1 MCGICGYTKK
11 PGDSESHVQIET
23 MLNKIQ
29 HRGPDYLGNYID
41 DEICLG
47 HARLSIIDLSAE
59 ANQPFILAERYVMV
73 YNGETYNYKQL
84 RDELIQ
90 LGYSFSTNSDTEV
103 VLKGYIH
110 FGTGFFSKM
119 NGMFAMSIYDMERA
133 ELLLVRDRFGIKP
146 LYYTAENNELIFGSE
161 IKAITARSG
170 AKPVDKQGLSEFL
183 YYGNALG
190 SRSMYEGIEQVPPG
204 NCITYDLNTHTYKV
218 QAFWSLESVEPTNH
232 QELNPVKEEL
242 LSLLEKGVERH
253 LVSDVPVG
261 VFLSG
266 GIDSSLIAHYASK
279 HADKQITAYTASF
292 EYSKVDETEVAKRF
306 ARELGMEHQV
316 IRIETK
322 GLPDIIEKLVHHFDS
337 PFSDAANIPL
347 YLMTKQVGAKHK
359 VILQGDGG
367 DEFFGGYRRYSML
380 AKYDQGKQLSL
391 LRLMLPLL
399 FTKPVLRERLKRV
412 VDIFSLK
419 DDAEKMARLL
429 TTERPAYSP
438 YSILSESMRSE
449 LEGYDPFYQ
458 YRQMNERLAGKD
470 IIQKMLFTDSQIILP
485 NIFLEKVDRA
495 TMANGVEV
503 RIPFLDNDLTDF
515 ALGLDSSVKLLH
527 KKQKGLL
534 LAAIQSVLPQ
544 YILDRKK
551 TGFSVPFENWIR
563 KPLKEIFF
571 DTLNTQAI
579 VDLNLYDHK
588 EVEHCY
594 YLHEQHRSDK
604 GFLLW
609 KILNLN
615 IWLLQNK
622 IKLN

>member
-11 PGDSESHVQIET
+11 PGDSEGQEQIEA
-23 MLNKIQ
+23 MLNLIQ

-41 DEICLG
+41 EKVCLG

-59 ANQPFILAERYVMV
+59 ANQPFTLSGRYVMC
-73 YNGETYNYKQL
+73 YNGETYNYKEL

-103 VLKGYIH
+103 VLRGYMH

-119 NGMFAMSIYDMERA
+119 NGMFAMSIYDRERA
-133 ELLLVRDRFGIKP
+133 EVLLVRDRFGIKP
-146 LYYTAENNELIFGSE
+146 LYYLAEDVGLIFGSE
-161 IKAITARSG
+161 IKAVTARSG
-170 AKPVDKQGLSEFL
+170 AKPVDKNGLSEFL
-183 YYGNALG
+183 YFGNALG
-190 SRSMYEGIEQVPPG
+190 SRSMHEGIAQVPPG
-204 NCITYDLNTHTYKV
+204 NCLTYNLNTHSRQVK
-218 QAFWSLESVEPTNH
+218 AFWSLESVKPAKH
-232 QELNPVKEEL
+232 QELNSVREEL
-242 LSLLEKGVERH
+242 LTLLEKGVKRH

-261 VFLSG
+261 IFLSG

-279 HADKQITAYTASF
+279 HLGKQITAYTASF
-292 EYSKVDETEVAKRF
+292 EYSKVDETKVAKRY
-306 ARELGMEHQV
+306 AQDLGMEHQM

-347 YLMTKQVGAKHK
+347 YLMTREVSTKHK

-380 AKYDQGKQLSL
+380 AKYSNGLQLSL
-391 LRLMLPLL
+391 IRSILPFL

-419 DDAEKMARLL
+419 DDAEKMGRLL

-438 YSILSESMRSE
+438 YRILSESMRSE
-449 LEGYDPFYQ
+449 LAEYDPFYQ
-458 YRQMNERLAGKD
+458 YRQMNERFAGKD
-470 IIQKMLFTDSQIILP
+470 SIQKMLFTDSQIILP

-503 RIPFLDNDLTDF
+503 RIPFLDNDLTGF
-515 ALGLDSSVKLLH
+515 ALGLDSSIKLLH

-534 LAAIQSVLPQ
+534 LAAVQGVLPQ

-563 KPLKEIFF
+563 KPLKEMFF
-571 DTLNTQAI
+571 DTLNAQAI
-579 VDLNLYDHK
+579 VDLSLYNQK

-594 YLHEQHRSDK
+594 RLHEQRKSDK

-615 IWLLQNK
+615 IWLLQTK
-622 IKLN
+622 MKLN